1 MNWACE
7 LIEERLL
14 DYLEGSVTAAESAEI
29 SAHVAGCARC
39 TPLVESVRGTMAAM
53 HSLEALPVP
62 PGLTARILDATVGPQ
77 RESRGWRAWLD
88 WTRVLVQP
96 KFAYGALTT
105 LITGVVISQSLGI
118 QWHRPTL
125 ADLNPVHLY
134 QRADSKAHMIY
145 ARGEK
150 FVSDLRVVYE
160 IQSRLQPSEPEQP
173 TTSPQSGTD
182 GHSEKAPK
190 TPQHMKRVS
199 ISPLP
204 QNEIACAFS
213 DAPERSNP

>member
-1 MNWACE
+1 MLWACE
-7 LIEERLL
+7 QIEERLL

-29 SAHVAGCARC
+29 SAHIAGCARC

-62 PGLTARILDATVGPQ
+62 PGLTARILDATIGPQ
-77 RESRGWRAWLD
+77 QESRGWRAWLD
-88 WTRVLVQP
+88 WTRILVQP

-118 QWHRPTL
+118 QWRRPTL
-125 ADLNPVHLY
+125 ADLNPVSVYHF
-134 QRADSKAHMIY
+134 ADSKAHLLY
-145 ARGEK
+145 ASAEK
-150 FVSDLRVVYE
+150 FVLDLRLVYE
-160 IQSRLQPSEPEQP
+160 IQSRLQPAEPEQP
-173 TTSPQSGTD
+173 GTPPQSGSD

-190 TPQHMKRVS
+190 NPQHMKRVS